1 MRKLFLIHS
10 LLCAVVVHASA
21 KNVPL
26 LEKEVA
32 VIVSQIAGKMQRGDR
47 VVTAEFR
54 DLDGRVTYF
63 GKYLSN
69 IVGSGL
75 SNRPEISVVDRTE
88 LDAITREMK
97 LQQNGLFDDDTCIK
111 LGKMA
116 GANTIISGTLSEM
129 KDSIDI
135 HVKIMDVEKGT
146 IKGGVSHAIKKAPE
160 ISSLIGTIVLTEKEK
175 EKALEFQ
182 RRRILADV
190 EADKQKR
197 LQALQQEEQHMRDT
211 VAVLEKELRDGSEIV
226 RAYETT
232 RDTLEQKQAY
242 IRNLKEEIDSLNA
255 SAEENVRLGMSIE
268 EVNKILSGKLRGGL
282 SSGIY
287 EGYAGKYRYIFRA
300 GCLVDVQYSDT
311 CLRATWIK

>member
-1 MRKLFLIHS
+1 LIKLF
-10 LLCAVVVHASA
+10 
-21 KNVPL
+21 
-26 LEKEVA
+26 
-32 VIVSQIAGKMQRGDR
+32 Q
-47 VVTAEFR
+47 
-54 DLDGRVTYF
+54 
-63 GKYLSN
+63 
-69 IVGSGL
+69 
-75 SNRPEISVVDRTE
+75 
-88 LDAITREMK
+88 
-97 LQQNGLFDDDTCIK
+97 
-111 LGKMA
+111 
-116 GANTIISGTLSEM
+116 
-129 KDSIDI
+129 
-135 HVKIMDVEKGT
+135 
-146 IKGGVSHAIKKAPE
+146 
-160 ISSLIGTIVLTEKEK
+160 
-175 EKALEFQ
+175 
-182 RRRILADV
+182 
-190 EADKQKR
+190 
-197 LQALQQEEQHMRDT
+197 QALQQEEQHMRDT